1 MRSFPIGF
9 TRFPWS
15 FVSGL
20 WSLVPGLWS
29 LVPGLWSL
37 VSGLWD
43 QKNIFLRNIT
53 ILFVFIG
60 FCGADASF
68 TLNQAWLGG
77 VKTKKMGSTKKWG
90 VNKMSF
96 LGSKKIV
103 LPNITILFVFIGFR
117 GADASFT
124 LNQAGLGDGDLR
136 RDTRERRPAPFG
148 DQTFVFSNIS
158 KLWFS

>member
-1 MRSFPIGF
+1 MVFR
-9 TRFPWS
+9 
-15 FVSGL
+15 L
-20 WSLVPGLWS
+20 WSLVSGLWS

-43 QKNIFLRNIT
+43 QKNVFLPNIK
-53 ILFVFIG
+53 ILFVFI
-60 FCGADASF
+60 D
-68 TLNQAWLGG
+68 
-77 VKTKKMGSTKKWG
+77 
-90 VNKMSF
+90 
-96 LGSKKIV
+96 
-103 LPNITILFVFIGFR
+103 FR

-148 DQTFVFSNIS
+148 DQTFVFGNIS